1 MDLNSTAQGYGMT
14 LEHRYITIHK
24 EIKQM
29 GKMGPSVFFM
39 MIKET
44 KTLKI
49 INLEMIRWD

>member
-29 GKMGPSVFFM
+29 GKMGPSVF
-39 MIKET
+39 
-44 KTLKI
+44 L
-49 INLEMIRWD
+49 